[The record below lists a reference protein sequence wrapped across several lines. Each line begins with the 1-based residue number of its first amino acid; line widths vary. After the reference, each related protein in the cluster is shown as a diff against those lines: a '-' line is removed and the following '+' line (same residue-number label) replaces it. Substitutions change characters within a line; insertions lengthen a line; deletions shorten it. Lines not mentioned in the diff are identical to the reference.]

1 MELANTSSSNS
12 SSNLLTTQ
20 GSFCPSIDEETT
32 LKGVQTTAYCI
43 VLLLSLVGNTL
54 IILVVYRNPRMWNTS
69 NYLIVNMAAS
79 DLLLPFFAVPR
90 MIVEVLAG
98 RERWLIGGTAGLV
111 LCKLAYF
118 LQDVSTAVSVQS
130 LLAITAERFYAV
142 MYPLKA
148 TSMKSNIRYIIPIIW
163 LTAAGLHAPYLQVFK
178 FCLDNGNLYCCQ
190 RWTMSV
196 ESQLIY
202 FVLILSL
209 VFGVPLITIIIL
221 YAGIVYKL
229 FRQKLPPGARNS
241 ITQNQRNRR
250 DRQNRNI
257 LKMAVT
263 VVVIFFLCFSPLV
276 ILALLLTTQSI
287 GNCKAEL
294 YRIIAKFLA
303 QSNCAMN
310 AFVYYFFNSQF
321 RRGFI
326 SNLRSIFCC
335 GGEGDNGIGVSVR
348 YSTSSQRISL
358 ISEKKNTRTC
368 STRKTENTL

>member
-1 MELANTSSSNS
+1 MLKYFKSKREEAVQMELANTSSSNS

-202 FVLILSL
+202 FVFNPQ
-209 VFGVPLITIIIL
+209 FGVWSTFDYNNNLICGDCL
-221 YAGIVYKL
+221 QIVSPKITARSPKL
-229 FRQKLPPGARNS
+229 HHTESAKSSRQTK
-241 ITQNQRNRR
+241 
-250 DRQNRNI
+250 
-257 LKMAVT
+257 
-263 VVVIFFLCFSPLV
+263 
-276 ILALLLTTQSI
+276 
-287 GNCKAEL
+287 
-294 YRIIAKFLA
+294 
-303 QSNCAMN
+303 
-310 AFVYYFFNSQF
+310 
-321 RRGFI
+321 
-326 SNLRSIFCC
+326 
-335 GGEGDNGIGVSVR
+335 
-348 YSTSSQRISL
+348 
-358 ISEKKNTRTC
+358 
-368 STRKTENTL
+368 